1 MTTDLRDFWQGFQSG
16 VEVAVH
22 GAEADRL
29 LGVRDGFL
37 RFFHDGLDRPAP
49 VAVVPQPSPAGEEPH
64 DGLAMSDEEAIER
77 ARGRAQRLLE
87 RLRGH
92 YHFYVCTEGGL
103 HTVEVG
109 GLQRYFVRT
118 WTAVLGSAGEAFG
131 GSGSV
136 ELPQRLVAGLSG
148 EQIGMAIPGTRR
160 SGGMISSLTGGLE
173 SRRTATGVATLHALS
188 TLFYGVLESRPI
200 RRR

>member
-1 MTTDLRDFWQGFQSG
+1 MRQPRVQRPTFVARQELRRHPDLVELQSSAERF
-16 VEVAVH
+16 VEQMRPLERSEVAVH

-37 RFFHDGLDRPAP
+37 RYFHDGLDRPAP
-49 VAVVPQPSPAGEEPH
+49 VAVVPQPAPAGEEAH

-77 ARGRAQRLLE
+77 ARGRAHKLLE

-103 HTVEVG
+103 HTVDLAG
-109 GLQRYFVRT
+109 APRYFVRT
-118 WTAVLGSAGEAFG
+118 WTAVVGGAGEAFG

-148 EQIGMAIPGTRR
+148 EQ
-160 SGGMISSLTGGLE
+160 
-173 SRRTATGVATLHALS
+173 LS
-188 TLFYGVLESRPI
+188 M
-200 RRR
+200 

>member
-1 MTTDLRDFWQGFQSG
+1 MVTDLRDFWQGFQSG

-37 RFFHDGLDRPAP
+37 RFFHDGLDRPVP
-49 VAVVPQPSPAGEEPH
+49 VAVVPQPAPAGEEPH

-77 ARGRAQRLLE
+77 ARCRAHKLLD

-92 YHFYVCTEGGL
+92 YHFYVCSEGGL
-103 HTVEVG
+103 HTVDLAG
-109 GLQRYFVRT
+109 APRYFVRT
-118 WTAVLGSAGEAFG
+118 WTAVVGGAGEAFG

-148 EQIGMAIPGTRR
+148 EQLSMAIPGTRR

-173 SRRTATGVATLHALS
+173 TRRSATGVATLHALS

>member
-1 MTTDLRDFWQGFQSG
+1 MTTDIRDFWQGFQSG

-22 GAEADRL
+22 GAESDRL

-49 VAVVPQPSPAGEEPH
+49 VAVVAQAPPSAETPH
-64 DGLAMSDEEAIER
+64 DGLAMSDEEAISR
-77 ARGRAQRLLE
+77 ARGRARRLVD

-92 YHFYVCTEGGL
+92 YHFYASCEGGL
-103 HTVEVG
+103 HTVELEG
-109 GLQRYFVRT
+109 APHYFVRT
-118 WTAVLGSAGEAFG
+118 WTVLIGASGEAFG

-136 ELPQRLVAGLSG
+136 ELPARLVAGLTG
-148 EQIGMAIPGTRR
+148 QQLGLAIPGTRR
-160 SGGMISSLTGGLE
+160 SGGMINSLTGGLE
-173 SRRTATGVATLHALS
+173 TRRSATAVATLHALA

>member
-1 MTTDLRDFWQGFQSG
+1 MTTDLRDFWQGFQTG

-37 RFFHDGLDRPAP
+37 RYFHDGLDRPAP
-49 VAVVPQPSPAGEEPH
+49 VVVVPQPPPADEQAH
-64 DGLAMSDEEAIER
+64 DGLAMSDEEAIARATTR
-77 ARGRAQRLLE
+77 ARRLWE

-92 YHFYVCTEGGL
+92 YHFYVCSEGGL
-103 HTVEVG
+103 HSVEVDG
-109 GLQRYFVRT
+109 GTRYFVRT
-118 WTAVLGSAGEAFG
+118 WSAVLGAAGEACG

-136 ELPQRLVAGLSG
+136 ELPQRLVAGLRG
-148 EQIGMAIPGTRR
+148 EQIGLAIPGTRR
-160 SGGMISSLTGGLE
+160 SGGMINSLTGGLE
-173 SRRTATGVATLHALS
+173 TRRSATAVATLHALS
-188 TLFYGVLESRPI
+188 TMFYGLLESRAL

>member
-22 GAEADRL
+22 GNEPDRL

-49 VAVVPQPSPAGEEPH
+49 VAVVPQPLPEQGGH

-77 ARGRAQRLLE
+77 ARGHAQRLLE
-87 RLRGH
+87 RLQGH
-92 YHFYVCTEGGL
+92 YHFYACCEGAIHSL
-103 HTVEVG
+103 EVAASP
-109 GLQRYFVRT
+109 RYFVRT
-118 WTAVLGSAGEAFG
+118 WTILIGATGEACG

-136 ELPQRLVAGLSG
+136 ELPARLVAGLTG

-160 SGGMISSLTGGLE
+160 SGGMINSLTGGLE
-173 SRRTATGVATLHALS
+173 TRRSATSVATLHALS
-188 TLFYGVLESRPI
+188 TLFYGVLESRPV